1 MDIPQCGNLA
11 IFQLLWFCMKIILAD
26 FKRSK
31 TVMWTISEAL
41 NFVFLGISHLK
52 IWKISTNSKFRVAHM
67 VKMEVFGVSKW
78 PKLISRGI
86 WVAEISWNFHIVSSQ
101 LGCQGLYILK
111 LMHFIKKKSFFDG
124 YYYWCCLFE
133 FVYLK
138 MFACA
143 RHSPLQCRT
152 PLLQIG
158 KARSLA
164 LRDVIKGSA
173 I

>member
-67 VKMEVFGVSKW
+67 VKIAVFWASKW
-78 PKLISRGI
+78 SKLTSCKIDV
-86 WVAEISWNFHIVSSQ
+86 WVAENPD
-101 LGCQGLYILK
+101 ILT
-111 LMHFIKKKSFFDG
+111 F
-124 YYYWCCLFE
+124 CLFPIRLPMS
-133 FVYLK
+133 VLVIQSCNCQRINK
-138 MFACA
+138 
-143 RHSPLQCRT
+143 
-152 PLLQIG
+152 II
-158 KARSLA
+158 
-164 LRDVIKGSA
+164 VIKSSKMSFSLEQCALFGATHRHNSS